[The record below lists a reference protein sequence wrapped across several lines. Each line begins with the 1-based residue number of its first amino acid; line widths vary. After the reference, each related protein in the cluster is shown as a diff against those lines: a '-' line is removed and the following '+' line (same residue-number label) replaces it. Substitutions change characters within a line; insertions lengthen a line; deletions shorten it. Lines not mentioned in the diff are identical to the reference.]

1 MDAAGKT
8 TFTLILTLT
17 SHQLKKGKLDM
28 DQRAKCKNAKRIE
41 FVFMIFERR
50 RIYKTKPKNTNHKV
64 KIKGSDYIKIKDFF
78 FQQRRP

>member
-1 MDAAGKT
+1 MLGRTLEHSNSTYHWNGKRIDYLMDAGGKT

-41 FVFMIFERR
+41 FVFMILE
-50 RIYKTKPKNTNHKV
+50 KEKNL
-64 KIKGSDYIKIKDFF
+64 
-78 FQQRRP
+78 